1 MKTRYVLVLT
11 GITFLV
17 ALCYGMYQKKFYKDY
32 NLEEEPLNNFVVALV
47 DEEFLDM
54 QISIMEEELDSAN
67 IIIAA
72 KCEDTFE
79 YRFSCNTQEVS
90 VEYVFKGDGLEEGDK
105 IQIARNGTHIY
116 MEQEGFIAGMPS
128 NDLGF
133 VNEMVPGK
141 TYLIFLDRKLN
152 TFNEEEIY
160 IQPEDFIVTPIF
172 CYEDIPNVPCTSID
186 KIGNYAKYETVKENE
201 FFITSE
207 KGIEKM
213 VALKEQFISKY
224 SY

>member
-17 ALCYGMYQKKFYKDY
+17 ALCYGMYQKKFYKDF

-116 MEQEGFIAGMPS
+116 MEQDGFIAGMPS

-141 TYLIFLDRKLN
+141 TYLIFLDSDDYFTTPTVLEELN
-152 TFNEEEIY
+152 NLIKDEDIIFLNYTKDKFGTISLNEEPKTSLEEKI
-160 IQPEDFIVTPIF
+160 
-172 CYEDIPNVPCTSID
+172 EDI
-186 KIGNYAKYETVKENE
+186 
-201 FFITSE
+201 
-207 KGIEKM
+207 
-213 VALKEQFISKY
+213 
-224 SY
+224 

>member
-1 MKTRYVLVLT
+1 MKSRYVLVLT

-17 ALCYGMYQKKFYKDY
+17 ALCYGMYQKKFYKDF

-116 MEQEGFIAGMPS
+116 MEQDGFIAGMPS

-152 TFNEEEIY
+152 TFNEERIY
-160 IQPEDFIVTPIF
+160 IQTDDLIVAPIF
-172 CYEDIPNVPCTSID
+172 CYEAIPNVPCTSINE
-186 KIGNYAKYETVKENE
+186 IGSYARYETVKENE

-213 VALKEQFISKY
+213 EALKEQFISRY

>member
-1 MKTRYVLVLT
+1 MKGRYVLVIT
-11 GITFLV
+11 GIIFFV
-17 ALCYGMYQKKFYKDY
+17 ALCYGIYNKKFYKDF

-47 DEEFLDM
+47 DEELLDI
-54 QISIMEEELDSAN
+54 QLSIMKEELDSSN

-72 KCEDTFE
+72 KCEDTFK
-79 YRFSCNTQEVS
+79 YRFSSNTQEVS
-90 VEYVFKGDGLEEGDK
+90 IEYVFKGDGLNEGDK
-105 IQIARNGTHIY
+105 IEIARNGTHIY
-116 MEQEGFIAGMPS
+116 MEKDGFIAGMPS

-141 TYLIFLDRKLN
+141 IYLIFLDRKLN
-152 TFNEEEIY
+152 TFNEEKIY
-160 IQPEDFIVTPIF
+160 IQVDDLIVAPIF
-172 CYEDIPNVPCTSID
+172 CYEDIPNMPCISID
-186 KIGNYAKYETVKENE
+186 EIGNYAKYETVKENE

-213 VALKEQFISKY
+213 EAFKEQLISKY